1 MCSGFAFAED
11 GLCQSLAPESLIA
24 HEVERIHDGDTVR
37 LRNGR
42 SVRLMGINTPEM
54 ERERKDRVIPAQPLS
69 AEATERL
76 AALLGNPPQIW
87 LRAGVEQE
95 DRYGRL
101 LAHGFNRQGEDVAA
115 TLLREGLGFALV
127 VPPNLWNSDCYPEV
141 EQQARAQQRGLWSHP
156 HYQPLSTD
164 QIQTGGFQRIR
175 GVVEKVERQQKW
187 LWIDLS
193 DQVSLQVPVEN
204 LPHFEGV
211 VDWLALQGHTMTAQ
225 GWLVPRKRGYRMRLR
240 HPSAIKVE

>member
-1 MCSGFAFAED
+1 
-11 GLCQSLAPESLIA
+11 
-24 HEVERIHDGDTVR
+24 
-37 LRNGR
+37 
-42 SVRLMGINTPEM
+42 MGINTPEM
-54 ERERKDRVIPAQPLS
+54 ERERKGRVTPAQPLS

-115 TLLREGLGFALV
+115 MLLQEGFGFALV
-127 VPPNLWNSDCYPEV
+127 VPPNLWNSDCYPAV
-141 EQQARAQQRGLWSHP
+141 EQQARAQQQGLWGHP
-156 HYQPLSTD
+156 HYQSISTG
-164 QIQTGGFQRIR
+164 QIQAGGFQRIR
-175 GVVEKVERQQKW
+175 GVVKKIDRQQKW
-187 LWIDLS
+187 LWVDLH

-204 LPHFEGV
+204 LPHFKGE
-211 VDWLALQGHTMTAQ
+211 VDLLALQGRIITVQ